1 MRGPASLQGSGRRRG
16 GCVAHEGSQRSHC
29 SLALHKFPASQTNT
43 AWSCPQPASQVE
55 KLRVSGEPGLLLSKR
70 WSGLRSPGEVFSQ
83 SRGCST
89 SPPSGLGNHTYP
101 TESGHFRARTVL
113 SPDPPG
119 WSEDLRASGH
129 VVGRDCYEVT

>member
-1 MRGPASLQGSGRRRG
+1 MRGPASLQGSGRRGG

-89 SPPSGLGNHTYP
+89 SPPSGLGTTCIP
-101 TESGHFRARTVL
+101 QRVAI
-113 SPDPPG
+113 
-119 WSEDLRASGH
+119 SGH
-129 VVGRDCYEVT
+129 VLCSHQTRLAGPRICEPRATLWAETVTR